1 MTTLQSFQRWYQA
14 RSATVGR
21 AGDRGEMIEDN
32 FIIYPV
38 IGVTAAALVV
48 IIKIKLFG

>member
-32 FIIYPV
+32 FIYPV